1 MLLHNN
7 EEVLVLVSTND
18 NWDKAAEILG
28 IKGEA
33 FFGGVENCDFSVTQL
48 SELLSLGLTALDN
61 KFNESPTVKTFLE
74 IGTKAEAAG
83 AAVTFSGF
91 LESKYRHDARAVVD
105 SIKITNFPDSA
116 NLIMEFSQAF
126 HQADEFTT
134 NAEVLRAWF
143 D

>member
-1 MLLHNN
+1 M
-7 EEVLVLVSTND
+7 VSTNN
-18 NWDKAAEILG
+18 NWNKAVEILG

-33 FFGGVENCDFSVTQL
+33 FFGGVEKCDFTVAQL
-48 SELLSLGLTALDN
+48 SELLSLGLTAPDD

-74 IGTKAEAAG
+74 IGTQAEAAG
-83 AAVTFSGF
+83 ATVTFSGF
-91 LESKYRHDARAVVD
+91 FESRFRPDARAVVD
-105 SIKITNFPDSA
+105 SIKITSFPDSA

-126 HQADEFTT
+126 HRADEFTT